1 MNEYS
6 ILHLLEGNKK
16 KKFIE
21 TKKKRTIKKITKI
34 KKKQKKI
41 QNKEMMK

>member
-21 TKKKRTIKKITKI
+21 TKKRTIKKIRKI
-34 KKKQKKI
+34 KKNRKKFKI
-41 QNKEMMK
+41 RK

>member
-6 ILHLLEGNKK
+6 ILHLLEGNRK

-21 TKKKRTIKKITKI
+21 TKKRTIKKITKI
-34 KKKQKKI
+34 KKKNRKKFKI
-41 QNKEMMK
+41 RK